1 MGWCVGRWEVTCG
14 EYIIHQRYK
23 HTLTV
28 REWWGIGVLG
38 KIGASNGWHWKDYK
52 GWGKNG
58 CYIWQETC
66 NKVGSFWRNRTP
78 PSPSLGPGVC
88 LALRAILCNGHIH
101 TTHSSSSAVYTAPI
115 NFQLRETVSYCTMKW

>member
-1 MGWCVGRWEVTCG
+1 MCWEMRGHLWRIYNPSAVQAHTNSEGVMGNRSVGE
-14 EYIIHQRYK
+14 IS
-23 HTLTV
+23 
-28 REWWGIGVLG
+28 
-38 KIGASNGWHWKDYK
+38 APNGWHWKDYK

-78 PSPSLGPGVC
+78 PSLSLGPGVW

-115 NFQLRETVSYCTMKW
+115 NFQLRQWVTVPWSDKSVW